1 MRQDYSGLFGKHTL
15 KSPVELFIHE
25 PTRFDIPVQCLH
37 DEGVIGS
44 RNKVTVMLHGSIFV
58 SLKADFHSAENVAR
72 STFYARFLLKCVH

>member
-58 SLKADFHSAENVAR
+58 SLKGR
-72 STFYARFLLKCVH
+72 SKSVGAYLLTLQLVHV